1 MQFLGLGFLPIAIS
15 ARVGYAFGMNTYTE
29 AERYAAETIAKSVQ
43 ALARDCAAKYA
54 PDDGDAA
61 AGALCA
67 RVAEMLLGS
76 DFIIMPR
83 YVVEALRKQLE
94 DVQ

>member
-1 MQFLGLGFLPIAIS
+1 MAIH
-15 ARVGYAFGMNTYTE
+15 ARVGYAYRMNTYTQ
-29 AERYAAETIAKSVQ
+29 AERDAAQVIATSVRST
-43 ALARDCAAKYA
+43 ALAYSAGYA

-67 RVAEMLLGS
+67 KVAETLLGS
-76 DFIIMPR
+76 DFIIVPR
-83 YVVEALRKQLE
+83 YVMEALRKQLE

>member
-1 MQFLGLGFLPIAIS
+1 M
-15 ARVGYAFGMNTYTE
+15 GYAYRMNTENTYAK

-43 ALARDCAAKYA
+43 SLAHDCAAKYA
-54 PDDGDAA
+54 PDDGAAA

-67 RVAEMLLGS
+67 RVAETLLGD